1 MAQYTAAYSPWMRH
15 AVRIICFA
23 ASLITLSIAVWDL
36 YKNFPIFRDFLD
48 SYFKET
54 QVWVGRILQEKY
66 TIFMSNCLY
75 VAWPLK
81 LVYDGLK
88 N

>member
-1 MAQYTAAYSPWMRH
+1 MRH

-54 QVWVGRILQEKY
+54 
-66 TIFMSNCLY
+66 
-75 VAWPLK
+75 
-81 LVYDGLK
+81 
-88 N
+88 